1 MPVNITKNGREHT
14 FPLGTLSLKLLQVS
28 TATTGILFPG
38 KSLSPFNGWSKV
50 KAALDTASG
59 VTDGTLHDLRRT
71 FATNLA
77 QLGGGAAR
85 HYRRRLRPSGFA
97 RVCFAAASSHH
108 SRQAAGPSRAT
119 GPKSR
124 IRDYGAGEA
133 MSLRF

>member
-14 FPLGTLSLKLLQVS
+14 FPLGTLSLKLLQVF

-77 QLGGGAAR
+77 QLGVAPHGTTVGDFDRADLPESA
-85 HYRRRLRPSGFA
+85 LQP
-97 RVCFAAASSHH
+97 
-108 SRQAAGPSRAT
+108 QAAITRGRRQVRVGPQDLSR
-119 GPKSR
+119 
-124 IRDYGAGEA
+124 E
-133 MSLRF
+133 